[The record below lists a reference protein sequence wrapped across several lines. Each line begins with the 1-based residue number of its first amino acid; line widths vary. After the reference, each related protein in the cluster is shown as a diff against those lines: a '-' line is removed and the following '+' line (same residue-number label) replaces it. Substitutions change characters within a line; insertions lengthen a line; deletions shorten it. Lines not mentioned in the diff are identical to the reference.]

1 MEATHWLGSLQQYN
15 DYVARQEGLNAALLS
30 GSITSDSLS
39 SDPPEYFTL
48 FGNVAVIDVT
58 GVLTNDDSWRTW
70 YFGDTSYNQIRRALF
85 EAYAHTDAASCVI
98 NFDTGG
104 GTPNGLSDLGNL
116 IRQLTSMGFPIDGYT
131 GGHATSAG
139 YWAMSSCRNL
149 YAGEVATVGSIGV
162 ITIHKDYSEN
172 LRQNGVK
179 PTVIRSGD
187 KKALG
192 TPYEK
197 LSDEAKAQI
206 QEHSDVL
213 HRVFSD
219 RVAQYRGI
227 SSDFVWTNW
236 ANGQTWVGQQAKDAG
251 LVDDVTTLD
260 GLIATL
266 QSQLDKK
273 SNGKETTYMSKIPRP
288 AMTEQQ
294 QAALLAGADPA
305 VVLGTE
311 AAAALA
317 AETAAESSLE
327 DSQTENTESALVVGT
342 IGESEVVTFLKAEL
356 AAKDS
361 KILEL
366 TSQLAEASN
375 AVAKFEATHQPMKD
389 IIHLSLQKM
398 QVAMGGT
405 PIDMSEL
412 PAETLLAQHAKT
424 TTTFMSKFKVG
435 GVAAVESEETD
446 ESSGP
451 PVLDQA
457 RLQQNSFNKRRN

>member
-1 MEATHWLGSLQQYN
+1 MDATHWLGSLQQYN
-15 DYVARQEGLNAALLS
+15 DYVARLEGLNAALLS
-30 GSITSDSLS
+30 GSISSDSFAS
-39 SDPPEYFTL
+39 EPPEHFTL

-58 GVLTNDDSWRTW
+58 GALTNDDSWRSW

-85 EAYAHTDAASCVI
+85 EAYTHSEALTCVI
-98 NFDTGG
+98 NFDTVG

-116 IRQLTSMGFPIDGYT
+116 VRQLTSMGFPIDAYT

-139 YWAMSSCRNL
+139 YWAMSSCRKL

-162 ITIHKDYSEN
+162 ISIHKDYSEN
-172 LRQNGVK
+172 LRQNGIN

-192 TPYEK
+192 SPVEK
-197 LSDEAKAQI
+197 LSTEAKAQI

-219 RVAQYRGI
+219 RVAQYR
-227 SSDFVWTNW
+227 SLSPEFVWTNW

-251 LVDDVTTLD
+251 LVDEVTTLD
-260 GLIATL
+260 GLIANL
-266 QSQLDKK
+266 QTHIDTK
-273 SNGKETTYMSKIPRP
+273 SNSGKETSYMKKVTTT

-294 QAALLAGADPA
+294 QAAILAGADPTA
-305 VVLGTE
+305 ILGTE
-311 AAAALA
+311 ATAAL
-317 AETAAESSLE
+317 
-327 DSQTENTESALVVGT
+327 QTETPAEVENNEAVVETTLLAQPVLESDMVQ
-342 IGESEVVTFLKAEL
+342 FLKAEL

-366 TSQLAEASN
+366 NTQLTAASS
-375 AVAKFEATHQPMKD
+375 AVAKLESTHEPMKA

-412 PAETLLAQHAKT
+412 PAETLLAQHEKT
-424 TTTFMSKFKVG
+424 LATFMGKFKVG
-435 GVAAVESEETD
+435 GVAASPTEETVTD
-446 ESSGP
+446 QH
-451 PVLDQA
+451 PVAVDPA
-457 RLQQNSFNKRRN
+457 RLAQNDFSKKPR